1 MRRISLMLFVVVS
14 LGEIL
19 SGILGSTFLHM
30 VCKPMIM
37 LTLGIYYLYHSS
49 HRSIIVWLAIFFSFA
64 GDILL
69 MFEAQ
74 QPIFFMLGLSAFL
87 LAHIFYVIAY
97 RQHQD
102 ESDDNALKGIQKIRF
117 AFPIVL
123 AGTGLIV
130 VLYPSLGDLKLPVVI
145 YALVLIIMVLNA
157 VFRYGRT
164 SSTSFGLVFG
174 GSLLFMMSDALLA
187 INKFFEPVASADFW
201 IMSAYILAQF
211 LIIKGLCVHVNHNK

>member
-1 MRRISLMLFVVVS
+1 MLFVVVS
-14 LGEIL
+14 VGEIL
-19 SGILGSTFLHM
+19 SGTLGSTYLHM

-49 HRSIIVWLAIFFSFA
+49 HRSMIVWLAIFFSFA

-74 QPIFFMLGLSAFL
+74 QPVFFMLGLSAFL
-87 LAHIFYVIAY
+87 LAHIFYILAY
-97 RQHQD
+97 RQHQG

-164 SSTSFGLVFG
+164 SSTSFALVLG

-187 INKFFEPVASADFW
+187 INKFFKPVASADFW
-201 IMSAYILAQF
+201 IMSSYILAQF
-211 LIIKGLCVHVNHNK
+211 LIIKGLCVHVNQEK

>member
-1 MRRISLMLFVVVS
+1 ML
-14 LGEIL
+14 
-19 SGILGSTFLHM
+19 
-30 VCKPMIM
+30 
-37 LTLGIYYLYHSS
+37 
-49 HRSIIVWLAIFFSFA
+49 
-64 GDILL
+64 
-69 MFEAQ
+69 EAQ

-87 LAHIFYVIAY
+87 LAHIFYVVAY

-145 YALVLIIMVLNA
+145 YALVLIIMVVNA